1 MTSRIPRLRLHPA
14 LLPVLLGLNLSAC
27 SWLDVSRDH
36 PLPTTPASWQAD
48 AAAVPVPV
56 AAEPW
61 LAAPDDP
68 KLAELAAIAERS
80 NHELAEQRAVVTQTR
95 EALRAV
101 AADRYPSVQLA
112 LDTAERQAGVDFAR
126 SASSASVQLQASFE
140 LDIWGRLSDLQ
151 RSALLAWEEQQVRYE
166 ALRIE
171 VLAALASDWYA
182 MLEAE
187 QLVTLL
193 EGRVL
198 NLQQNLAVIE
208 DGYRL
213 GLNESLDVYLARNQL
228 EQEQANLRARVQA
241 RDDTRRSVELA
252 VGAYPAASITAEH
265 PLPALA
271 AQPGTGVPAELAS
284 RRPDIRAAWLALL
297 SADSNVAAA
306 RKARF
311 PRLTLTADVGRS
323 ALELIKLASDSVL
336 VWSLA
341 GGLAQPLFDAGRLA
355 AEEAQARAQVVA
367 LEQRYLR
374 TVFLAFG
381 EVEQAISQEQSLN
394 DRRRAVERA
403 RKNAVAAE
411 ELAFDQYRRGIVP
424 YATVLEAQRRSFDAA
439 TEVIALRAELL
450 RNRVALH
457 AALGSPPRGS

>member
-1 MTSRIPRLRLHPA
+1 MLLPA
-14 LLPVLLGLNLSAC
+14 LLGLHLAAC

-36 PLPTTPASWQAD
+36 PQPATPASWH
-48 AAAVPVPV
+48 AAPT
-56 AAEPW
+56 AEPAPAPVVPW
-61 LAAPDDP
+61 LDALDDP

-80 NHELAEQRAVVTQTR
+80 NHELAEQRAVVAQAR
-95 EALRAV
+95 EALRATG
-101 AADRYPSVQLA
+101 AARYPNVQLA

-140 LDIWGRLSDLQ
+140 LDIWGRLSDLE
-151 RSALLAWEEQQVRYE
+151 RGALLAFEEQQVRYE

-171 VLAALASDWYA
+171 VLAALASDWYSL
-182 MLEAE
+182 MEAD

-193 EGRVL
+193 EGRVR

-213 GLNESLDVYLARNQL
+213 GLSESLDVYLARNQL
-228 EQEQANLRARVQA
+228 EQEQANLQARLQG
-241 RDDTRRSVELA
+241 RDDTRRSLELTL
-252 VGAYPAASITAEH
+252 GAYPAASVAAEQA
-265 PLPALA
+265 LPALEA
-271 AQPGTGVPAELAS
+271 PPATGVPAELAA

-297 SADSNVAAA
+297 NADSAVAAA

-311 PRLTLTADVGRS
+311 PRLSLTADVGRS
-323 ALELIKLASDSVL
+323 ALELTKLASDSVL
-336 VWSLA
+336 IWSLA
-341 GGLAQPLFDAGRLA
+341 GGLTQPLFDAGRLA

-381 EVEQAISQEQSLN
+381 EVERAISQEHSLT
-394 DRRRAVERA
+394 DRLRAVEQA
-403 RKNAVAAE
+403 RTNATVAE
-411 ELAFDQYRRGIVP
+411 ELAFDQYRRGVVP
-424 YATVLEAQRRSFDAA
+424 YATVLEVQRRSFDAA
-439 TEVIALRAELL
+439 TEFIALRAELL

-457 AALGSPPRGS
+457 AALGSPPQGS

>member
-1 MTSRIPRLRLHPA
+1 MTSRTTRARVHPT
-14 LLPVLLGLNLSAC
+14 LLPVLLGLNLTAC
-27 SWLDVSRDH
+27 SLLDVSRDH
-36 PLPTTPASWQAD
+36 PLPSTPASWQAEG
-48 AAAVPVPV
+48 AADPTPVPV
-56 AAEPW
+56 EPW
-61 LAAPDDP
+61 LATPDDP
-68 KLAELAAIAERS
+68 KLAEFAAIAEHS
-80 NHELAEQRAVVTQTR
+80 NHELAEQRAVVAQAR
-95 EALRAV
+95 ESLRATG
-101 AADRYPSVQLA
+101 ADRYPSVQLA

-140 LDIWGRLSDLQ
+140 LDIWGRLSDLE
-151 RSALLAWEEQQVRYE
+151 RGALLAWEEQQVRYE
-166 ALRIE
+166 ALRID
-171 VLAALASDWYA
+171 VLAALASDWYSL
-182 MLEAE
+182 MEAE

-193 EGRVL
+193 EGRVE

-228 EQEQANLRARVQA
+228 EQEQANLRARVQE
-241 RDDTRRSVELA
+241 RDDTRRSVEIAL
-252 VGAYPAASITAEH
+252 GAYPAASVAADY
-265 PLPALA
+265 PLPALE

-297 SADSNVAAA
+297 SADSAVAAA

-341 GGLAQPLFDAGRLA
+341 GGLTQPLFDAGRLA
-355 AEEAQARAQVVA
+355 AEEARARAEVVA
-367 LEQRYLR
+367 REQRYLR

-381 EVEQAISQEQSLN
+381 EVEQAISREHSLN
-394 DRRRAVERA
+394 ERLRAVERG
-403 RKNAVAAE
+403 RTNATAAE

-457 AALGSPPRGS
+457 AALGSPPQGS